1 MTESP
6 QIQHKQ
12 NSPPAK
18 PTKRWHLFLTNAGL
32 LVVAIG
38 MGLMV
43 IYGLYSYKAYKIPA
57 ASMEPALL
65 IGDHIITLRFF
76 ADQKPDRGDIVVF
89 PYPDDRQKEFVKR
102 VVGLPGEKLKIR
114 KQKVYINDKTLDEPY
129 AQHTEPPK
137 ATPVFPRDDFGPVMI
152 PDEYFFVLG
161 DNRENSI
168 DSRLFGPL
176 EVKDIV
182 REVKIIYWSW
192 NNEESTIRWER
203 IGKIP
208 E

>member
-1 MTESP
+1 MKSP
-6 QIQHKQ
+6 QPDYQDI
-12 NSPPAK
+12 SPPAK
-18 PTKRWHLFLTNAGL
+18 SRQSW
-32 LVVAIG
+32 
-38 MGLMV
+38 
-43 IYGLYSYKAYKIPA
+43 YSYLSGIGLVIVFIAGCLLSIFVFYLQKSYKIPA
-57 ASMEPALL
+57 GSMEPSLL
-65 IGDHIITLRFF
+65 IGDHFITLRFF
-76 ADQKPDRGDIVVF
+76 ANQKPDRGDIVVF

-102 VVGLPGEKLKIR
+102 IVGLPGEKLKIR
-114 KQKVYINDKTLDEPY
+114 QQQVYINGNVLDEPY

-152 PDEYFFVLG
+152 PEEHFFVLG

-168 DSRLFGPL
+168 DSRVFGPL
-176 EVKDIV
+176 EINDIK

-192 NNEESTIRWER
+192 DAEEQTVRWER